1 MHMDQN
7 APAGKTDE
15 PETNAR
21 SPRVTIPEPIPI
33 AKFHK
38 SARSKSKHIRVELS
52 EYMGHPLVSVR
63 VWQTGSD
70 GIDRPTVQGI
80 ALSIRK
86 LPTLTVAL
94 LKAEDIA
101 KSLGLIDDDSGS
113 KS

>member
-1 MHMDQN
+1 MKADMMELDDP
-7 APAGKTDE
+7 APAVQRTR
-15 PETNAR
+15 TA
-21 SPRVTIPEPIPI
+21 SALTEPIPI

-63 VWQTGSD
+63 VWQTASD

-94 LKAEDIA
+94 LKAEDTA
-101 KSLGLIDDDSGS
+101 KSLGLIPDDGDEA
-113 KS
+113 